1 MQRKLTAILSADV
14 VGYSGLMEADETG
27 TMERLKANR
36 STIFDPHVAT
46 HGGRVF
52 KLMGDGAFAEFS
64 SVIAAVNCALA
75 IQEATEKA
83 ATEIAEA
90 RRIRYRIGINLG
102 EIIVEGDDIYGEGVN
117 VAARLQA
124 LAPVGGVAISR
135 IVRDQV
141 EGKASCAFE
150 DMGEHTVKNI
160 ERPVQVFS
168 VRAAA
173 ESSEAREC
181 KADQPRKL
189 SICVLPFANMSG
201 DAEQEYFSD
210 GISEDIITDLSKV
223 SALAV
228 ISRNSAFMYKGK
240 HVDLPKVARELKVS
254 HVLEGSVR
262 KSGGRVRITAQ
273 LIDGASNDHVWAER
287 YDRDLNDIFALQDE
301 ISEAIVK
308 ALKLKLLPEEKK
320 AIERRGT
327 DSLEAYNLY
336 LMARQNYVIGGESDP
351 RRVEAAIRICHRVTE
366 IDPNYAHAWALM
378 ALGQMIVRFIHGNK
392 GDDGLAAAERA
403 LALDANL
410 AEAHAVK
417 ARIFAEN
424 GRHDEASAEIASGL
438 RLDPESFEVNKSAGL
453 LSFRQHRWEDA
464 IRYWERAMALMETD
478 VGSPAM
484 LMTCYT
490 VLGNSKATR
499 HAAEITLA
507 RAEKVLAQDPNNGA
521 VTGWGVGALLT
532 LGHEERA
539 KEWINRAL
547 LIDPDNLHMRYN
559 FACGLASDKKGPEA
573 AIELLRPVFAKI
585 SLSLLNH
592 AKVDP
597 DLEPLRDD
605 PRFQAMIAAAEAR
618 LAAEDQAG
626 SPPANRS
633 ATPTDPAVPP
643 HP

>member
-262 KSGGRVRITAQ
+262 KAGGRVRITAQ

-490 VLGNSKATR
+490 ALGNSKATR

-573 AIELLRPVFAKI
+573 AIELLGPVFAKI